1 MSHNVTP
8 NTSRVELRKTLT
20 LVPVV
25 MMGLAYMQPMTL
37 FDTFGIVSGLT
48 DGHVPTAYAFAL
60 IAILFTALSY
70 GKLVRRYPSAGSAYT
85 YAQKSISPTVGFMV
99 GWSSLLDYLFAPM
112 INILLAKIYFEA
124 LVPSIPSWMFVVALV
139 AFMTAF
145 NLRSLKSV
153 ANFNTVIVVLQVVLI
168 AVILGMVVYGVFEG
182 EGAGTLASTRPFWSG
197 DAHVIPMITGAT
209 ILCFSFTGFDG
220 ISNLSEETKDAERV
234 IPRAIFLTALIGGMI
249 FIFATYFL
257 QLYFP
262 DISRFK
268 DPDASQPEIM
278 LYVAGKAFQV
288 GALIFSTI
296 TVLASGM
303 AAHAGVARLM
313 YVMGRDG
320 VFPKSFFGYVH
331 PKWRTPAMN
340 IILVGAIALLA
351 INFDLVMATALKPIL
366 IIPLISSLVVG
377 LAMIYLIGKP
387 VAGILEG
394 LTHWLQTM
402 GTANAVLLGAILGG
416 MMCTDMGGPVNKAAY
431 AFGVGLLSTQ
441 TYGPM
446 AAIMAAGMVPP
457 LAMGLATMVARRK
470 FDKAQQEGGKAALV
484 LGLCF
489 ISEGAIP
496 FAARDPMRVLPC
508 CIVGGALTGAISMA
522 IGAKLMA
529 PHGGLFVLLIPGA
542 ITPVLGY
549 LVAIIAGTLVAGLA
563 YAFLKRPEVDAVAK
577 AA

>member
-1 MSHNVTP
+1 MSHNATP

-37 FDTFGIVSGLT
+37 FDTFGIVSGMT

-124 LVPSIPSWMFVVALV
+124 LVPSIPSWVFVIALV

-145 NLRSLKSV
+145 NLRSIKSV

-168 AVILGMVVYGVFEG
+168 AVILGMVIYGVFEG
-182 EGAGTLASTRPFWSG
+182 EGAGTLASSRPFWSG

-234 IPRAIFLTALIGGMI
+234 IPRAIFLTALIGGLI

-331 PKWRTPAMN
+331 PTWRTPAMN

-351 INFDLVMATALKPIL
+351 INFDLVMATALI
-366 IIPLISSLVVG
+366 
-377 LAMIYLIGKP
+377 
-387 VAGILEG
+387 
-394 LTHWLQTM
+394 
-402 GTANAVLLGAILGG
+402 
-416 MMCTDMGGPVNKAAY
+416 
-431 AFGVGLLSTQ
+431 
-441 TYGPM
+441 
-446 AAIMAAGMVPP
+446 
-457 LAMGLATMVARRK
+457 
-470 FDKAQQEGGKAALV
+470 
-484 LGLCF
+484 
-489 ISEGAIP
+489 
-496 FAARDPMRVLPC
+496 
-508 CIVGGALTGAISMA
+508 
-522 IGAKLMA
+522 
-529 PHGGLFVLLIPGA
+529 
-542 ITPVLGY
+542 
-549 LVAIIAGTLVAGLA
+549 
-563 YAFLKRPEVDAVAK
+563 
-577 AA
+577 